1 VNDATLDENRL
12 SRADVDILAIDAK
25 VVMPASP

>member
-12 SRADVDILAIDAK
+12 SRADVDILAIDAESRD
-25 VVMPASP
+25 ASP